1 MDMKEVD
8 IMPWKETDNMEQKE
22 RFIQEMQ
29 KQEKPFKHLCA
40 EFGISEKT
48 GYKWKNRF
56 YEQGKKGLYEQSRAR
71 ISQNEIDGDTAAELI
86 RIKNAHLAWGPKKIR
101 EIYARTYPQKNV
113 PSLSSVKRI
122 LDKAGLVKQRKTRP
136 PSSSDCARLQQQI
149 QAETANDVW
158 SIDFKGWWKSDGEI
172 CEPFTVRDRYSRKI
186 LCARLMTSKTSLAV
200 RAVMTELF
208 RTYGLPKVIHSDNG
222 SPFAAPNGLLNLTN
236 LSAWWITLGILP
248 DRSLKGHPEQNGSL
262 ERFHKDISE
271 EIQGK
276 IPGGI
281 QRNQAVLDAWVEEYN
296 SVRPNEAI
304 GMKTPD
310 ELYQKSERKYTGDYD
325 ELEYPMGFL
334 VRKVTGSGEIILN
347 GIRITIGFALRGW
360 QIGLKPLDDGRT
372 FHVFLA
378 DFLLGTLDL
387 DSTCFYP
394 LDDLKSDKA
403 VNKDGKH

>member
-8 IMPWKETDNMEQKE
+8 IMPWKETDKMEQKE

-208 RTYGLPKVIHSDNG
+208 WTYGLPKVIHSDNG